1 MAMASAPSCAV
12 SDLVAKGKESA
23 IALRAMLGATPPDDL
38 GDLAEQILRCCDRA
52 LAALRGATKESSA
65 AATRK
70 RKPELHGPQTPPATT
85 SKRMRLSGGE
95 RANKQV
101 EKKWTMEDGFLWRKY
116 GQKDIHGSKYP
127 RLYFR
132 CSYKEDHGCMARRQ
146 VQQSEDDPSVYL
158 INYFGEHTCCRD
170 NGVSE
175 DPESSPEP
183 FVINFGASTIDGHD
197 LQPRGSPWP
206 SSDDDGPV
214 VSDTSSDLCHSPAE
228 EKEKGLGAGMGNAAE
243 LFEQSTPPAP
253 TLTTSMSMS
262 SPEWDDPSQG
272 CLVWDIGLGESLFD
286 GIGEFDHLDYYVRLF
301 Q

>member
-1 MAMASAPSCAV
+1 MASAPACAV
-12 SDLVAKGKESA
+12 SELVAKGKESA
-23 IALRAMLGATPPDDL
+23 IALRAVLGQQSSVA
-38 GDLAEQILRCCDRA
+38 ILRCCDRA

-70 RKPELHGPQTPPATT
+70 RKPELHGPQTTPPATT
-85 SKRMRLSGGE
+85 SKRMRLGGGE
-95 RANKQV
+95 RATKQV

-183 FVINFGASTIDGHD
+183 FVINFGASTMDDGK
-197 LQPRGSPWP
+197 PSGSSPAWP

-214 VSDTSSDLCHSPAE
+214 VSEISSDLCHSPAE
-228 EKEKGLGAGMGNAAE
+228 EKELGAGMGNNAAE
-243 LFEQSTPPAP
+243 
-253 TLTTSMSMS
+253 
-262 SPEWDDPSQG
+262 
-272 CLVWDIGLGESLFD
+272 
-286 GIGEFDHLDYYVRLF
+286 F
-301 Q
+301 QRRRRRS

>member
-1 MAMASAPSCAV
+1 MAMASAPACAV
-12 SDLVAKGKESA
+12 SELVAKGKESA
-23 IALRAMLGATPPDDL
+23 IALRAVLGQQSL
-38 GDLAEQILRCCDRA
+38 G
-52 LAALRGATKESSA
+52 
-65 AATRK
+65 
-70 RKPELHGPQTPPATT
+70 
-85 SKRMRLSGGE
+85 GGE
-95 RANKQV
+95 RATKQV

-183 FVINFGASTIDGHD
+183 FVINFGASTMDDGK
-197 LQPRGSPWP
+197 PSGSSPAWP

-214 VSDTSSDLCHSPAE
+214 VSEISSDLCHSPAE
-228 EKEKGLGAGMGNAAE
+228 EKELGAGMGNNAAE

-253 TLTTSMSMS
+253 ELTTSMSMS

-272 CLVWDIGLGESLFD
+272 CLVWDMGLGESLFD
-286 GIGEFDHLDYYVRLF
+286 DIGEFDHLDYYVRLF